1 MNREYGFLRV
11 AAITPK
17 LKVANVDYNVNEI
30 IKEIKNLASQEVAI
44 AVFPELSITGYTCAD
59 LFLQDALLNKTLK
72 GIETLLEKTK
82 ENNIT
87 FIVGA
92 PLIFNNDLLNCAL
105 VISKGKILGII
116 PKSYIPNYSEFYE
129 RRWFTPASNIRDNE
143 INFLGR
149 QIPIG
154 TDLIF
159 QDKTNPNVSFG
170 IEICEDMWAPLSPST
185 NACLNGAT
193 MIFNLSASN
202 EVIGKYEFRKD
213 LIKIN
218 SAKNIC
224 AYIYSSAGIHESST
238 DLVFSGFS
246 AIYENGSLLK
256 ENKRFNED
264 TSHIIIDIDIN
275 KIMNERMKNKSYT
288 QINSPIIY
296 RKIDIEIKSNP
307 KDLLRTYSKYPFVPE
322 KAEKRKERCEEIIN
336 IVTSA
341 LAKRINHTGLKKC
354 VIGIS
359 GGLDSTLAFL
369 FIIKTYQKL
378 GISPDHLIAVTMPG
392 FGTSK
397 RTYENALSLMKS
409 YQVTQKEIDIKE
421 VTKIHLKDIGLDKTD
436 RSVTYENAQARERT
450 KILMDI
456 ANKEGGLV
464 IGTGD
469 LSELALGWCTYNG
482 DHMSMYAL
490 NASIPK
496 TLVRYL
502 VAYFADI
509 EPNKDCQK
517 TILDILATPISPE
530 LLPPSEQKEITQKT
544 ENIVGPYILHDFF
557 LYHMM
562 RYGASPNKI
571 KYIAKNT
578 FKDRNEEE
586 IDKWLTFFIKRFFN
600 QQFKRSCLPDGP
612 KVGTISLSPRGDLR
626 MPSDADNAL
635 WLE

>member
-82 ENNIT
+82 DNNIT

-264 TSHIIIDIDIN
+264 TNHIIMDIDIN

-354 VIGIS
+354 VIGMS

-450 KILMDI
+450 KILMDT

-530 LLPPSEQKEITQKT
+530 LLPPNEQKEITQKT
-544 ENIVGPYILHDFF
+544 ENIVGPYLLHDFF

-571 KYIAKNT
+571 RYIAKNT

-626 MPSDADNAL
+626 MPSDANNAL

>member
-264 TSHIIIDIDIN
+264 TSHIIMDIDIN

-354 VIGIS
+354 VIGMS

>member
-82 ENNIT
+82 DNNIT

-264 TSHIIIDIDIN
+264 TSHIIMDIDIN

-354 VIGIS
+354 VIGMS

>member
-264 TSHIIIDIDIN
+264 TNHIIMDIDIN

-378 GISPDHLIAVTMPG
+378 GISPDYLIAVTMPG

-509 EPNKDCQK
+509 ETNKTCQK